1 MAVLMI
7 TTFFDPYD
15 TKADRVS
22 LFYRLDPHRLFG
34 DDRVQW
40 VWACRLEARWRRSR
54 N

>member
-15 TKADRVS
+15 NADRMS

-40 VWACRLEARWRRSR
+40 VWAYRLEARWRRSR